1 MARLQVESKEPGMVS
16 QLLKNDK
23 ISFVACRNFS
33 SRGKDYAVGDDFPQ
47 EDARDIEVFVRAR
60 YVIPV
65 VDDIADKTHIR
76 HWHTEIRPKD
86 EVLERL
92 ARDRVQLQMPDPPDS
107 DEVVNL
113 EVLTHPE
120 TTPEPTQADDNES
133 GAGEGTSEPE
143 DEPAPEYDPADHT
156 VNEVLAY
163 LSEHPEDRERV
174 LQSEAAGRGRKGIL
188 EE

>member
-1 MARLQVESKEPGMVS
+1 MVS

-23 ISFVACRNFS
+23 ISFVVCRNFS
-33 SRGKDYAVGDDFPQ
+33 SQGKDYEVGDDFPQ

-65 VDDIADKTHIR
+65 VDSIEDKQFIR
-76 HWHTEIRPKD
+76 HWHKEIRPKD

-92 ARDRVQLQMPDPPDS
+92 ARDRVQLAMPLPPDS

-113 EVLTHPE
+113 DVLTHPE
-120 TTPEPTQADDNES
+120 TTPEPEATE
-133 GAGEGTSEPE
+133 ETPE
-143 DEPAPEYDPADHT
+143 EAPEEDQFDPGDHT
-156 VNEVLAY
+156 VAEVQAY
-163 LSEHPEDRERV
+163 LAEHPEDRERV
-174 LQSEAAGRGRKGIL
+174 LQAEAAGRGRKGIL

>member
-1 MARLQVESKEPGMVS
+1 MVS

-23 ISFVACRNFS
+23 ISFVCVRNFS

-60 YVIPV
+60 YVTPV
-65 VDDIADKTHIR
+65 VDSIEDKQHIR
-76 HWHTEIRPKD
+76 HWHKEIRPKD

-92 ARDRVQLQMPDPPDS
+92 ARDRVQLQMPEGQEPDS

-113 EVLTHPE
+113 PVLTHPE
-120 TTPEPTQADDNES
+120 TTPEPEA
-133 GAGEGTSEPE
+133 EG
-143 DEPAPEYDPADHT
+143 EPAEEPVEEEPAEEDAPEEGAPDEFDPGEHT
-156 VNEVLAY
+156 VVEVLAY
-163 LSEHPEDRERV
+163 LAEHPEERERV
-174 LQSEAAGRGRKGIL
+174 LQAEAEGRGRKGIL

>member
-1 MARLQVESKEPGMVS
+1 MPS

-33 SRGKDYAVGDDFPQ
+33 SQGKDYQVGDDFPQ

-65 VDDIADKTHIR
+65 VDDIADKANIR
-76 HWHTEIRPKD
+76 HWHKEIRPKD

-92 ARDRVQLQMPDPPDS
+92 ARDRVQLKMPHEYDS
-107 DEVVNL
+107 DEVVAL
-113 EVLTHPE
+113 DVLTHPE
-120 TTPEPTQADDNES
+120 QTPEPTRES
-133 GAGEGTSEPE
+133 S
-143 DEPAPEYDPADHT
+143 DEPGVSEDQEPQAEEFDPADHT
-156 VNEVLAY
+156 VSEVKSYLAA
-163 LSEHPEDRERV
+163 HPEDADRV
-174 LQSEAAGRGRKGIL
+174 LAAEEAGRGRKGLL